1 MVWRMSSSG
10 SPRSQNIQWQH
21 GLVGRAHREAMHGHR
36 GVMLW
41 LTGLSG
47 SGKTTIAHGLEDAL
61 LQRTINAYVL
71 DGDNLRHGLSR
82 DLGFSPEERS
92 EHIRR
97 VGEVARLFVDAGLIV
112 LCAFVSPF
120 RADRD
125 QLRSLMAPDPSAG
138 ANAAALPGDFVEVYV
153 KASLEACRARDPKG
167 LYRKAA
173 AGKIADLTGVAAP
186 YEPPL
191 SPELVVD
198 TERLSIAD
206 SLGTVLGYLEQ
217 HGYIPAS
224 SSAGVTSAE

>member
-1 MVWRMSSSG
+1 MVCGMS
-10 SPRSQNIQWQH
+10 SPRSKNIEWQH
-21 GLVGRAHREAMHGHR
+21 GSVGRAHREAMHGHR
-36 GVMLW
+36 GAILW

-61 LQRTINAYVL
+61 LQRTVNAYVL

-82 DLGFSPEERS
+82 DLGFSAAERS

-125 QLRSLMAPDPSAG
+125 QLRSVMAA
-138 ANAAALPGDFVEVYV
+138 GDFVEVYV
-153 KASLEACRARDPKG
+153 KASLDACRARDPKG
-167 LYRKAA
+167 LYRKAD
-173 AGKIADLTGVAAP
+173 AGTITDLTGVAAP

-198 TERLSIAD
+198 TEHLSLPD
-206 SLGTVLGYLEQ
+206 SLGAVLGYLER
-217 HGYIPAS
+217 HRYIVP
-224 SSAGVTSAE
+224 VE

>member
-1 MVWRMSSSG
+1 MSSPE
-10 SPRSQNIQWQH
+10 SPRSRNIEWQH
-21 GLVGRAHREAMHGHR
+21 GLVGRAQREAMHGHR

-47 SGKTTIAHGLEDAL
+47 SGKTTLAHGLEQTL
-61 LQRTINAYVL
+61 LDRRVNAYVL

-82 DLGFSPEERS
+82 DLGFSAAERS

-97 VGEVARLFVDAGLIV
+97 VGEVARMFVDAGLIV

-125 QLRSLMAPDPSAG
+125 ALRKVMA
-138 ANAAALPGDFVEVYV
+138 PGDFLEVYV
-153 KASLEACRARDPKG
+153 QASVEACRARDPKG

-173 AGKIADLTGVAAP
+173 AGQITDLTGVTAP

-191 SPELVVD
+191 APELAVD
-198 TERLSIAD
+198 TERLSVAD
-206 SLGTVLGYLEQ
+206 SLTSVLRFLEQ
-217 HGYIPAS
+217 HGYI
-224 SSAGVTSAE
+224 AELR